1 MSFSSKFNPQ
11 MTTPIWRKSIFDT
24 KESEKKFDAYVTDG
38 LQSLKKVDLVKE
50 KKKRSIPAK
59 NWNFFNTNRHRHHLR

>member
-1 MSFSSKFNPQ
+1 M
-11 MTTPIWRKSIFDT
+11 FDA

-50 KKKRSIPAK
+50 KKKMRSIPAK
-59 NWNFFNTNRHRHHLR
+59 N